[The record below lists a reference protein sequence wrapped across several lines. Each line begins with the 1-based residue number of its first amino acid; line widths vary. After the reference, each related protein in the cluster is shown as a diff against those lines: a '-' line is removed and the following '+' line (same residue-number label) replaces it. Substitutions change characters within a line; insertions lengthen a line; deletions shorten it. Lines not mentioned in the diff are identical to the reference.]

1 MHIDILTPK
10 QVRFFKR
17 LIILLEEEG
26 NEVLV
31 TARKYREA
39 EELLEME
46 GIQYSLA
53 GEHGGSRLKEKLEAS
68 LNRALELTK
77 LVSDFH
83 PDIVISHASPEAARV
98 AFGLGITHI
107 CVNDSPH
114 ARAVARLTVPLS
126 QRLLTPKVIP
136 KKSWTKYGIS
146 SDAII
151 RYNALDPV
159 AWLHDAHP
167 DSTALDKLG
176 LSGDKPIIVLRTEE
190 SYASYLLGH
199 SPPSGSVVVSIV
211 KELFSSID
219 DEIDLVILP
228 RYRSQASEIRKSVPD
243 GVKVAEHV
251 VDSLSLLSRSS
262 VFVGAG
268 GTMTAEASL
277 LGVPSISCYPGETT
291 CIESFLIKK
300 GLVRKISDPVKISR
314 EITKILKNLASIRES
329 QSEKA
334 DSILSGM
341 EDPVQVIYRSTLDFL
356 GKDR

>member
-1 MHIDILTPK
+1 MI
-10 QVRFFKR
+10 V
-17 LIILLEEEG
+17 LLEEEG

-31 TARKYREA
+31 TARRYREA
-39 EELLEME
+39 VELLEME
-46 GIQYSLA
+46 EIQYSLA
-53 GEHGGSRLKEKLEAS
+53 GEYGGRRLKEKLEAS

-77 LVSDFH
+77 LVSDFR

-98 AFGLGITHI
+98 AFGLGIPHI

-114 ARAVARLTVPLS
+114 AKAVARLTVPLS

-136 KKSWTKYGIS
+136 KKSWTEFGIS
-146 SDAII
+146 SDAIV

-167 DSTALDKLG
+167 DSTTLDKLE

-190 SYASYLLGH
+190 SYASYLSGH
-199 SPPSGSVVVSIV
+199 SPPSGSIVVSIV
-211 KELFSSID
+211 KEILSTID
-219 DEIDLVILP
+219 DQIDIVILP
-228 RYRSQASEIRKSVPD
+228 RYGSQISEIKKSVPD
-243 GVKVAEHV
+243 RVKVAEHV
-251 VDSLSLLSRSS
+251 IDSLSLLSMSS

-268 GTMTAEASL
+268 GTMTAEAAL

-291 CIESFLIKK
+291 CVESFLIKK
-300 GLVRKISDPVKISR
+300 GLVRKISDPAEISR
-314 EITKILKNLASIRES
+314 EITEILKNLASFRKS

-334 DSILSGM
+334 DKILSGM
-341 EDPVQVIYRSTLDFL
+341 EDPVEVIYRSTLECL

>member
-1 MHIDILTPK
+1 
-10 QVRFFKR
+10 
-17 LIILLEEEG
+17 
-26 NEVLV
+26 
-31 TARKYREA
+31 
-39 EELLEME
+39 ME

-53 GEHGGSRLKEKLEAS
+53 GEYGGRRLKEKLEAS
-68 LNRALELTK
+68 LNRALDLSK

-98 AFGLGITHI
+98 AFGLGIPHI
-107 CVNDSPH
+107 CINDSPH
-114 ARAVARLTVPLS
+114 AKAVARLTVPLS

-159 AWLHDAHP
+159 AWLRDAHP
-167 DSTALDKLG
+167 DRTALDKLG

-190 SYASYLLGH
+190 SYASYLSGH

-211 KELFSSID
+211 RELSSTID

-228 RYRSQASEIRKSVPD
+228 RYGSQISEVKRSVPD
-243 GVKVAEHV
+243 EVKVAEHV
-251 VDSLSLLSRSS
+251 IDSLSLLSMSS
-262 VFVGAG
+262 IFVGAG
-268 GTMTAEASL
+268 GTMTAEAAL

-291 CIESFLIKK
+291 CIESFLIRK
-300 GLVRKISDPVKISR
+300 GLVRKISDPVDISR
-314 EITKILKNLASIRES
+314 EITEILKNLASVRES
-329 QSEKA
+329 QAEKA

-341 EDPVQVIYRSTLDFL
+341 EDPVEVIYKSTLECL

>member
-1 MHIDILTPK
+1 
-10 QVRFFKR
+10 

-31 TARKYREA
+31 TARRYRETV
-39 EELLEME
+39 ELLEME

-53 GEHGGSRLKEKLEAS
+53 GEYGGRRLEGKLEAS

-77 LVSDFH
+77 LVSDLH

-98 AFGLGITHI
+98 AFGLGIPHI
-107 CVNDSPH
+107 CINDSPH
-114 ARAVARLTVPLS
+114 AKAVARLTVPLS

-136 KKSWTKYGIS
+136 KKCWTEYGIS
-146 SDAII
+146 SDAIV

-159 AWLHDAHP
+159 AWLRDAHP
-167 DSTALDKLG
+167 DRTALDKLG

-190 SYASYLLGH
+190 AYASYLSGH
-199 SPPSGSVVVSIV
+199 SPPNGSIVVSVVR
-211 KELFSSID
+211 ELFSNID

-228 RYRSQASEIRKSVPD
+228 RYGSQISEVKRSVPD
-243 GVKVAEHV
+243 KVKVAEHV
-251 VDSLSLLSRSS
+251 IDSLSLLSMSS

-268 GTMTAEASL
+268 GTMTAEAAL

-300 GLVRKISDPVKISR
+300 GLVRKISDPVEISR
-314 EITKILKNLASIRES
+314 EIIEILKNLASIRVS
-329 QSEKA
+329 QAERA
-334 DSILSGM
+334 NSILLGM
-341 EDPVQVIYRSTLDFL
+341 EDPVEIIFRSTLEWL
-356 GKDR
+356 GRDR